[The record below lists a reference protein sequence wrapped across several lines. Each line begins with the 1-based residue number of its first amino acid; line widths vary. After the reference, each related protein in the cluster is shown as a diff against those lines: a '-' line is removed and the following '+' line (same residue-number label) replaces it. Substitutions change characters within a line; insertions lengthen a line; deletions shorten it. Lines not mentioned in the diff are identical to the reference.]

1 MRVRSLLGEVRS
13 PVPNSVVKKKKKKK
27 QRKDM
32 IEGNTYESNGV
43 GEAGKAAR
51 L

>member
-1 MRVRSLLGEVRS
+1 MRVRSLVGEVRS
-13 PVPNSVVKKKKKKK
+13 PVPHSVVTKKKKK